1 MPEQPRQQWAVPV
14 AQCAAEA
21 VRLIRARGRDIDAD
35 LMRDHIEIVFSRA
48 IFTIGTVPGGAVQRE
63 VERLILEDGL
73 TVEEALDRA
82 GC

>member
-1 MPEQPRQQWAVPV
+1 MPEYPRQQWAVPV
-14 AQCAAEA
+14 AQHVAEA

-35 LMRDHIEIVFSRA
+35 LMRDYIETVFSHA
-48 IFTIGTVPGGAVQRE
+48 IFTIGTVPGGEVQRE

-73 TVEEALDRA
+73 AVEEALDQV